1 MLGRLILLL
10 TLVPLVELWLL
21 AEVAARI
28 EWGPTIAIVLV
39 TGVLGAALA
48 RREGIRALAAFQ
60 REVQSGELP
69 AQSLLDGVGILI
81 AGALLVTPGLITDV
95 VGFALLIAP
104 LRRRI
109 GARISKSLRKHV
121 VIVDAHGEAATT
133 VTDAWPP
140 TGRGRHV
147 ESRVIDEDEEP
158 ARQSGER
165 QFDRERK
172 ERGA

>member
-10 TLVPLVELWLL
+10 TVVPLVELWLL
-21 AEVAARI
+21 TEVAARI

-48 RREGIRALAAFQ
+48 RREGMRVLANFQ
-60 REVQSGELP
+60 RELQSGDLP
-69 AQSLLDGVGILI
+69 AQSLVDGVGILV

-104 LRRRI
+104 LRRWA

-121 VIVDAHGEAATT
+121 VIVDANGEAATT
-133 VTDAWPP
+133 VTGTWPP
-140 TGRGRHV
+140 TAGGRRV
-147 ESRVIDEDEEP
+147 QSRVVEPGDEP
-158 ARQSGER
+158 AKQSDELPS
-165 QFDRERK
+165 DTEKK
-172 ERGA
+172 EHGA